1 MALAAYVPHKYP
13 TGLEPGLEATSFYD
27 PSNFTWPFGT
37 HVAVV
42 EIDPETGVIKLR
54 RYIAVDD
61 CGRVI
66 NPLLVDGQI
75 HGGLAQGIAQAL
87 YEEAVYDENGQLVS
101 GSLMDYAVPKADD
114 LVNFEL
120 DRTERRRRSM
130 PSASKASVR
139 RGRLPPAHDR
149 QRRGGC
155 PGPIG
160 GEASRHAPQARTG
173 VAGDPASPD
182 KEVMAMP
189 AAPFEY
195 HAPSTLQEAIAL
207 LTQYDGEAKI
217 LAGGHSL
224 LPIMNLRLAQPKALI
239 DIGKIPGL
247 SGIREDN
254 GTIVIGAMTTH
265 YLVESS
271 SLLKQKVPILPETAA
286 VIGDVQVR
294 NRGTIGGSIAHADP
308 AGDLPGAAVA
318 LDMQLKAVGPRG
330 ERTLSAREFFV
341 DILTTALQPDEIL
354 TEIRVP
360 AMAPRTGSAYEKFP
374 NPASR
379 YAIVGAAA
387 VVTLDGNGVCQK
399 ASIGLNG
406 VTGTPVAAVGV
417 EQTLVGKRVNDQA
430 IQEAS
435 AKAADGLEPLGDIF
449 ASAAYRAHLARVF
462 TKRALTRAYGRV

>member
-1 MALAAYVPHKYP
+1 
-13 TGLEPGLEATSFYD
+13 
-27 PSNFTWPFGT
+27 
-37 HVAVV
+37 
-42 EIDPETGVIKLR
+42 
-54 RYIAVDD
+54 
-61 CGRVI
+61 
-66 NPLLVDGQI
+66 
-75 HGGLAQGIAQAL
+75 
-87 YEEAVYDENGQLVS
+87 
-101 GSLMDYAVPKADD
+101 
-114 LVNFEL
+114 
-120 DRTERRRRSM
+120 
-130 PSASKASVR
+130 
-139 RGRLPPAHDR
+139 
-149 QRRGGC
+149 
-155 PGPIG
+155 
-160 GEASRHAPQARTG
+160 
-173 VAGDPASPD
+173 
-182 KEVMAMP
+182 MAMP

-195 HAPSTLQEAIAL
+195 HVPSTLQEAIAL
-207 LTQYDGEAKI
+207 LTQYNGEAKI

-239 DIGKIPGL
+239 DISKIPGL

-254 GTIVIGAMTTH
+254 GSIVIGAMTTH

-308 AGDLPGAAVA
+308 AGDLPGTAVA
-318 LDMQLKAVGPRG
+318 LDLQLKAVGPRG
-330 ERTLSAREFFV
+330 ERSLRAREFFV
-341 DILTTALQPDEIL
+341 DILTTALQPYEIL

-387 VVTLDGNGVCQK
+387 VVTLDGDGVCQK
-399 ASIGLNG
+399 ASVGLNG

-417 EQTLVGKRVNDQA
+417 EQALVGQRVNAQS

-449 ASAAYRAHLARVF
+449 ASATYRAHLARVF
-462 TKRALTRAYGRV
+462 TKRALTRASGRV

>member
-1 MALAAYVPHKYP
+1 MSAA
-13 TGLEPGLEATSFYD
+13 S
-27 PSNFTWPFGT
+27 
-37 HVAVV
+37 
-42 EIDPETGVIKLR
+42 
-54 RYIAVDD
+54 
-61 CGRVI
+61 
-66 NPLLVDGQI
+66 
-75 HGGLAQGIAQAL
+75 
-87 YEEAVYDENGQLVS
+87 
-101 GSLMDYAVPKADD
+101 
-114 LVNFEL
+114 
-120 DRTERRRRSM
+120 
-130 PSASKASVR
+130 
-139 RGRLPPAHDR
+139 
-149 QRRGGC
+149 
-155 PGPIG
+155 
-160 GEASRHAPQARTG
+160 
-173 VAGDPASPD
+173 
-182 KEVMAMP
+182 
-189 AAPFEY
+189 FEY

-207 LTQYDGEAKI
+207 LTRYDGEAKI

-254 GTIVIGAMTTH
+254 GSIIIGAMTTH
-265 YLVESS
+265 YLVETS

-318 LDMQLKAVGPRG
+318 LDLQLKAVGPRG
-330 ERTLSAREFFV
+330 ERSLRAREFFV

-354 TEIRVP
+354 TEIRLP

-387 VVTLDGNGVCQK
+387 VITLDGNGVCLK
-399 ASIGLNG
+399 ASVGLNG

-417 EQTLVGKRVNDQA
+417 EQALVGQRVNAQS

-449 ASAAYRAHLARVF
+449 ASATYRAHLARVF
-462 TKRALTRAYGRV
+462 TKRALTRASGRV

>member
-1 MALAAYVPHKYP
+1 
-13 TGLEPGLEATSFYD
+13 
-27 PSNFTWPFGT
+27 
-37 HVAVV
+37 
-42 EIDPETGVIKLR
+42 
-54 RYIAVDD
+54 
-61 CGRVI
+61 
-66 NPLLVDGQI
+66 
-75 HGGLAQGIAQAL
+75 
-87 YEEAVYDENGQLVS
+87 
-101 GSLMDYAVPKADD
+101 
-114 LVNFEL
+114 
-120 DRTERRRRSM
+120 
-130 PSASKASVR
+130 
-139 RGRLPPAHDR
+139 
-149 QRRGGC
+149 
-155 PGPIG
+155 
-160 GEASRHAPQARTG
+160 
-173 VAGDPASPD
+173 
-182 KEVMAMP
+182 MAMP
-189 AAPFEY
+189 AVSFEY

-207 LTQYDGEAKI
+207 LTRYDGEAKI

-254 GTIVIGAMTTH
+254 GSLVIGAMTTH
-265 YLVESS
+265 YQVETS

-318 LDMQLKAVGPRG
+318 LDVQLKAVGPRG

-360 AMAPRTGSAYEKFP
+360 AMPPRTGSAYEKFP

-387 VVTLDGNGVCQK
+387 VLTLDGNGVCQK
-399 ASIGLNG
+399 ASVGLNG

-417 EQTLVGKRVNDQA
+417 EQALMGKRVNDQS

-449 ASAAYRAHLARVF
+449 ASAMYRAHLARVF

>member
-1 MALAAYVPHKYP
+1 
-13 TGLEPGLEATSFYD
+13 
-27 PSNFTWPFGT
+27 
-37 HVAVV
+37 
-42 EIDPETGVIKLR
+42 
-54 RYIAVDD
+54 
-61 CGRVI
+61 
-66 NPLLVDGQI
+66 
-75 HGGLAQGIAQAL
+75 
-87 YEEAVYDENGQLVS
+87 
-101 GSLMDYAVPKADD
+101 
-114 LVNFEL
+114 
-120 DRTERRRRSM
+120 
-130 PSASKASVR
+130 
-139 RGRLPPAHDR
+139 
-149 QRRGGC
+149 
-155 PGPIG
+155 
-160 GEASRHAPQARTG
+160 
-173 VAGDPASPD
+173 
-182 KEVMAMP
+182 MAMP

-195 HAPSTLQEAIAL
+195 HVPSTLQEAIAL
-207 LTQYDGEAKI
+207 LTQYNGEAKI

-239 DIGKIPGL
+239 DISKIPGL

-254 GTIVIGAMTTH
+254 GSIVIGAMTTH

-308 AGDLPGAAVA
+308 AGDLPGTAVA
-318 LDMQLKAVGPRG
+318 LDLQLKAVGPRG
-330 ERTLSAREFFV
+330 ERSLRAREFFV

-387 VVTLDGNGVCQK
+387 VVTLDGDGVCQK
-399 ASIGLNG
+399 ASVGLNG

-417 EQTLVGKRVNDQA
+417 EQALVGQRVNAQS

-449 ASAAYRAHLARVF
+449 ASAMYRAHLARVF
-462 TKRALTRAYGRV
+462 TKRALTRASGRV